1 LNTHPHEARG
11 FAQNREQNR
20 DLVQRRADAL
30 FKKEEQQ
37 REGQKAMAEY
47 VKERQAALDKT
58 ARLRALRLA
67 HEAEGGSMA
76 ETKNRVPDCTRVR
89 EGRPA
94 KALFAVAIDDCAC
107 RTTADNSR

>member
-1 LNTHPHEARG
+1 MNTHPHEARG

-76 ETKNRVPDCTRVR
+76 QTKNDRSETTRR
-89 EGRPA
+89 HRPRA
-94 KALFAVAIDDCAC
+94 GLHAGA
-107 RTTADNSR
+107 RGTAR